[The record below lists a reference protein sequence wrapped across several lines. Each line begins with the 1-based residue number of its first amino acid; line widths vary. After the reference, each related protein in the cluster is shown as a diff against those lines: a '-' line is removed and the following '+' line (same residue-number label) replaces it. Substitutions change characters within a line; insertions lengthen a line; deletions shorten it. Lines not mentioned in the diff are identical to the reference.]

1 MNSEPLLAISARLC
15 KIDDK
20 LTGMAVDMALLKAHV
35 TTIRRIGAY
44 LCTIGGGVVTG
55 IIIYK
60 FTH

>member
-1 MNSEPLLAISARLC
+1 MNDSLRAIESRLNLMNA
-15 KIDDK
+15 K
-20 LTGMAVDMALLKAHV
+20 LTEIVVDMALVKSHV